1 MIRDHLFGK
10 VSPPA
15 GGRQG
20 GMVTTR
26 GGGPVAKNLW
36 ERGAADRV
44 TWKGRSCVMDAP
56 SPLSSCPPYG
66 LLMRPYGAEQ
76 RGEGRG
82 GGPAGMVVTGA
93 VAPLGH
99 L

>member
-1 MIRDHLFGK
+1 
-10 VSPPA
+10 
-15 GGRQG
+15 
-20 GMVTTR
+20 
-26 GGGPVAKNLW
+26 
-36 ERGAADRV
+36 
-44 TWKGRSCVMDAP
+44 MDAP